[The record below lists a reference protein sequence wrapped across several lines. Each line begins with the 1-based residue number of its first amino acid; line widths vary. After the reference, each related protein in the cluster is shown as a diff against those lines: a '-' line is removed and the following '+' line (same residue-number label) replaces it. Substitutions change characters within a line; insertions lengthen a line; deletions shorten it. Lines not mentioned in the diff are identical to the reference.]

1 MGLYNYLI
9 SSFRSQF
16 TTPFLILRFY
26 RVRGCGQVG
35 VVYVLAEVRRG
46 RRDCRGVKRRTAVK
60 RNKQRRTQIIRT
72 GQLQGNII
80 HACVHAR
87 MHFTLKN
94 VLKLFSMES
103 KYETSLTGLTGW
115 VGVSLSGG
123 SKRSCHNEENHDLQ
137 RKKISL
143 YTLVYPSIL

>member
-1 MGLYNYLI
+1 MLLIVKIRLNFMGLYNYLI

-16 TTPFLILRFY
+16 TTPFLVLCFY

-72 GQLQGNII
+72 GQLQGNYYSCMRVCTC
-80 HACVHAR
+80 AFYLEECPQVV
-87 MHFTLKN
+87 FN
-94 VLKLFSMES
+94 
-103 KYETSLTGLTGW
+103 
-115 VGVSLSGG
+115 GVQVRDQFGRINRLSRRVALRRI
-123 SKRSCHNEENHDLQ
+123 KEIMPQ
-137 RKKISL
+137 
-143 YTLVYPSIL
+143 